1 MEDKNRKSSIEN
13 RQSTIRVPKAATRE
27 LSSGYYRAMSLGLAV
42 LGWAAL
48 AQMFPPQFLPGPV
61 RVARTIIGLLGEP
74 ATYGHLA
81 ATGRRIAAG
90 FVLSMAAGTAVGILM
105 GARRR
110 AEAFLD
116 LWVVAGL
123 TVPAPA
129 WAMVCV
135 MLFGLSEAGA
145 VVAIVLLAAP
155 FVAVNAWE
163 GVNAMDPGLV
173 EMARAFRFSR
183 RALLRQVVLPQLAP
197 FLLAAARYGF
207 GLVWKVVVIVEM
219 IALGD
224 GVGWALTA
232 AFRSFEMYGVLAW
245 TAIFAGIMLALEA
258 WGLRAVEAT
267 VTAWRPAAPLAPLRI
282 VD

>member
-1 MEDKNRKSSIEN
+1 MSGTRSQ
-13 RQSTIRVPKAATRE
+13 RQEPRAAT
-27 LSSGYYRAMSLGLAV
+27 YRAISLGIV
-42 LGWAAL
+42 LLVWWAL
-48 AQMFPPQFLPGPV
+48 AQAFPPQFLPGPV
-61 RVARTIIGLLGEP
+61 RVARSIIGLLGQA
-74 ATYGHLA
+74 ATYGHLG
-81 ATGRRIAAG
+81 ATARRIVAG
-90 FVLSMAAGTAVGILM
+90 FALSMAVGIVVGILM

-116 LWVVAGL
+116 IWVVVGL

-155 FVAVNAWE
+155 FVAVNAWQ
-163 GVNAMDPGLV
+163 GVKAMDPGLV
-173 EMARAFRFSR
+173 EMARVFRFSR

-197 FLLAAARYGF
+197 FLLASARYGF

-224 GVGWALTA
+224 GVGWALTS
-232 AFRSFEMYGVLAW
+232 AFRSFEMYAVLAW
-245 TAIFAGIMLALEA
+245 TVIFSGIMLAVELGGLRVLEA
-258 WGLRAVEAT
+258 RVS
-267 VTAWRPAAPLAPLRI
+267 AWRPVAPIGERAIP
-282 VD
+282 VGGT

>member
-1 MEDKNRKSSIEN
+1 MVAPNPAP
-13 RQSTIRVPKAATRE
+13 QE
-27 LSSGYYRAMSLGLAV
+27 LSPRYYRAISVALVVLA
-42 LGWAAL
+42 WAAL
-48 AQMFPPQFLPGPV
+48 ARVFPPQFLPGPA
-61 RVARTIIGLLGEP
+61 RVARTILGLLGEP
-74 ATYGHLA
+74 ATYAHLA

-90 FVLSMAAGTAVGILM
+90 FVLSMVAGAAVGILM

-116 LWVVAGL
+116 LWVVVGL

-145 VVAIVLLAAP
+145 VVAIVLLVAP

-163 GVNAMDPGLV
+163 GVKAMDPGLV
-173 EMARAFRFSR
+173 EMARVFRFSR

-207 GLVWKVVVIVEM
+207 GLAWKVVVIVEM

-232 AFRSFEMYGVLAW
+232 AFRSFEMYAVLAW
-245 TAIFAGIMLALEA
+245 TAIFVGAMLALEA
-258 WGLRAVEAT
+258 WGLRAVEAK
-267 VTAWRPAAPLAPLRI
+267 VTAWRPATLLPH
-282 VD
+282 